1 MRGAAP
7 PDRAVEA
14 RPLGLQEAG
23 RCRALPGPSHLISE
37 EGGGRQVQQEA
48 LCKGPGTCVT
58 KGMLSKAQ
66 GSDSVQEMQG
76 LPQQLGTPAPN
87 GPKIPSADEGILS
100 AAGGSRQLEG

>member
-1 MRGAAP
+1 M
-7 PDRAVEA
+7 EA
-14 RPLGLQEAG
+14 RSLGLQEAG
-23 RCRALPGPSHLISE
+23 RCTALPDHLISE

-58 KGMLSKAQ
+58 KGMLSKTQ
-66 GSDSVQEMQG
+66 GSDSVQETQG

-100 AAGGSRQLEG
+100 VAGGSRQVEG